1 MLEPR
6 VKDVGAPRPARR
18 LVVGLTG
25 GIGSG
30 KTAVADML
38 AARGAAVLDADA
50 IAHELTAPGGG
61 AIAPILAAFGPSMIT
76 PDGAMDRPRMRAA
89 VFADPALRRRL
100 ESILHPRIGEAL
112 HARAAIIPG
121 PYLVLV
127 IPLLIEGL
135 ERWRDRV
142 DRIAVVE
149 CPESEQIHRVMAR
162 SGLSET
168 QARAII
174 ATQASR
180 EQRRRVADDLIDNT
194 GSLEDLRARVASL
207 HQQYCSVQLAESP
220 KSAC

>member
-6 VKDVGAPRPARR
+6 IDNGGDSNPVRR

-30 KTAVADML
+30 KSAVADML
-38 AARGAAVLDADA
+38 AALGAGVLDADA
-50 IAHELTAPGGG
+50 IAHELTAPGGA
-61 AIAPILAAFGPSMIT
+61 AIAPIRLAFGSSMIT
-76 PDGAMDRPRMRAA
+76 PDGAMDRIRMREA
-89 VFADPALRRRL
+89 VFADPDLRRRL
-100 ESILHPRIGEAL
+100 ESILHPRIGAAL
-112 HARAAIIPG
+112 RARAAVIPG

-127 IPLLIEGL
+127 IPLLVEGL

-142 DRIAVVE
+142 DRIAVVD
-149 CPESEQIHRVMAR
+149 CPESVQIQRVMAR

-174 ATQASR
+174 ETQASR

-194 GSLEDLRARVASL
+194 GSLEDLRGRVASL
-207 HQQYCSVQLAESP
+207 HQHYCSI
-220 KSAC
+220 